1 MSLSLTYDEWIS
13 DLKAG
18 DKVKDFFTIKNIR
31 ETTDK
36 NGNLMAF
43 ITVEKDNVD
52 ISLTV
57 FSRDY
62 VNNIDKF
69 IINSKLEIKAVVSEF
84 AGKKNLV
91 WRN

>member
-1 MSLSLTYDEWIS
+1 
-13 DLKAG
+13 
-18 DKVKDFFTIKNIR
+18 
-31 ETTDK
+31 
-36 NGNLMAF
+36 MAF

-91 WRN
+91 WKN